1 VCGIAGY
8 THFDRRPDPEVIL
21 RSIIALRHRG
31 PDDLGTFESPDISLG
46 SAHLKIIDLE
56 GGDQPMQTE
65 QGNCIIAFNGEIYN
79 YRELRLELEGL
90 GHGFRSRCDAEV
102 AVRAFDEW
110 DVDCFSIRKLMNG
123 KLPRAFTSR
132 RKEGVDIPARE
143 RLRGALRP
151 LLCPLRLGGL
161 VVMFFLGALST
172 CLRAQ
177 ETVSTSVSNLILHDA
192 PGRDDA
198 VQVPGSEAVQ
208 LQSSANIAGTVRDAL
223 GAAVSGVRVTLV
235 GQNNAVDRVVTAD
248 SKGAFTF
255 AELVPGTY
263 LVNITAV
270 AGLEPFVA
278 SAVVVVLGVGER
290 RELPI
295 VGTRI
300 PTTSTSVNVVATL
313 TEIAQEQVREQEKQR
328 ELGFF
333 PNYYSSYI
341 WDAAPMT
348 PKLKFKLS
356 LRSTT
361 DPVTFLVAAG
371 LAGVEQRHNTFPGY
385 GQGPE
390 GYAKRFGAAYADTMV
405 SKMVSRA
412 ILPTVLH
419 QDPRYFY
426 RGSGS
431 IRSRILYAL
440 AAAVICRGDNGRL
453 QPNYSQV
460 LGNFAASGISNL
472 YRAPGDRTASLTFRN
487 GLIMTGS
494 GAVENLLREFFSRK
508 LTSNVPAF
516 ASGKP

>member
-1 VCGIAGY
+1 MFQAIWVIPVMVVTLYIFFSIKILSEYERGVVFRLGRVLALPRGPGIAL
-8 THFDRRPDPEVIL
+8 V
-21 RSIIALRHRG
+21 
-31 PDDLGTFESPDISLG
+31 
-46 SAHLKIIDLE
+46 
-56 GGDQPMQTE
+56 
-65 QGNCIIAFNGEIYN
+65 
-79 YRELRLELEGL
+79 
-90 GHGFRSRCDAEV
+90 
-102 AVRAFDEW
+102 
-110 DVDCFSIRKLMNG
+110 
-123 KLPRAFTSR
+123 
-132 RKEGVDIPARE
+132 
-143 RLRGALRP
+143 
-151 LLCPLRLGGL
+151 RLGWI
-161 VVMFFLGALST
+161 VVLFFLVALST

-177 ETVSTSVSNLILHDA
+177 ETISTPLSNLVLQDA
-192 PGRDDA
+192 AGRDDA

-208 LQSSANIAGTVRDAL
+208 PKSSASIAGAVRDAH
-223 GAAVSGVRVTLV
+223 GAAVPGIRMTLV

-255 AELVPGTY
+255 AELLPGIY
-263 LVNITAV
+263 QVKITAV
-270 AGLEPFVA
+270 GGLEPYV
-278 SAVVVVLGVGER
+278 SAVVVLGAGER

-313 TEIAQEQVREQEKQR
+313 NEIAQAQVQEQEKQR
-328 ELGFF
+328 VLGFL

-385 GQGPE
+385 GQGSE
-390 GYAKRFGAAYADTMV
+390 GYAKRFGTAYADTMV

-431 IRSRILYAL
+431 IRSRIFYAL

-508 LTSNVPAF
+508 LTSNVPEF
-516 ASGKP
+516 ANGKP